1 MDHRA
6 LRYSWPYTLCIE
18 ALHELATQPGDA
30 RIRVKAIDPEFYKRL
45 RMVRALWRLYSLRV
59 VIGLSAGLIGGCVQ
73 LPGIY
78 YDVLFNEPPSDSDC
92 VNLTDALTEK
102 ANLQL
107 QPSPYQCVATLD
119 NGGLNPPR
127 NVVIFAHFR
136 QRRILVEIDELR
148 FGSPTVPSPST
159 QQFAQHV
166 MQIVHE
172 QFPAAQ
178 LVRFRA
184 MRGPIAP

>member
-1 MDHRA
+1 
-6 LRYSWPYTLCIE
+6 
-18 ALHELATQPGDA
+18 
-30 RIRVKAIDPEFYKRL
+30 
-45 RMVRALWRLYSLRV
+45 MVRAFRRLYIWHV
-59 VIGLSAGLIGGCVQ
+59 AIGLSAGLIDGCVE

-78 YDVLFNEPPSDSDC
+78 FNVLLNERPSESDC
-92 VNLTDALTEK
+92 ANLTDALTAK

-107 QPSPYQCVATLD
+107 QPSSYQCVATLD
-119 NGGLNPPR
+119 NDGSNPPR
-127 NVVIFAHFR
+127 NVVIFAHLR

-159 QQFAQHV
+159 QQFAQQV

-172 QFPAAQ
+172 QFLAAQ

-184 MRGPIAP
+184 TRGPIAP

>member
-1 MDHRA
+1 VTIGSSHSRA
-6 LRYSWPYTLCIE
+6 ASSVRP
-18 ALHELATQPGDA
+18 
-30 RIRVKAIDPEFYKRL
+30 

-59 VIGLSAGLIGGCVQ
+59 AVGLSAGLIGGCVG

-78 YDVLFNEPPSDSDC
+78 YNVLFNERPSESDC
-92 VNLTDALTEK
+92 VNLTDALTAK
-102 ANLQL
+102 TNLQL

-119 NGGLNPPR
+119 NDGLNPPR
-127 NVVIFAHFR
+127 NVVIFAHLH
-136 QRRILVEIDELR
+136 QRRILVEINELR
-148 FGSPTVPSPST
+148 LGSPTVPSPST
-159 QQFAQHV
+159 QQFAQQV